1 MHLATRPTTSATSDP
16 IAQLGMSRRAGLHLA
31 DDRTDLGAGPIAG
44 PAQARL
50 GSCRCRPRECAR
62 LPSAHRGAPPL
73 AAHPNGTTTTA
84 TATCTDPDAMQ
95 PRFPVNDRAPGTA
108 LGLYLA
114 GNRPGSASTRLM
126 TAGCPATSRVR
137 PAFNPT
143 VGGVTGTSP
152 RYGNRNRRRTSRP
165 DLRAHPRGPRQGQ
178 GLGPQAR
185 APERLAGRLTARR
198 QEGGDP
204 SLPRT
209 GRVQGPRRQDHRR
222 LPADPLQLHEHPR
235 AQAESFLRSAP
246 FGALR
251 VTESSS
257 LRTVN

>member
-1 MHLATRPTTSATSDP
+1 MPTTVPTWVPGRSLDP
-16 IAQLGMSRRAGLHLA
+16 LKRAWAHADAVRENAPGCHQPIVVHRRWRHT
-31 DDRTDLGAGPIAG
+31 RTGRRGQRRR
-44 PAQARL
+44 PARIPTPC
-50 GSCRCRPRECAR
+50 S
-62 LPSAHRGAPPL
+62 
-73 AAHPNGTTTTA
+73 
-84 TATCTDPDAMQ
+84 

-108 LGLYLA
+108 LGFYLA

-185 APERLAGRLTARR
+185 APERLVGRLTARR
-198 QEGGDP
+198 QGGGDP

-222 LPADPLQLHEHPR
+222 LPADPLQLHEHRR